1 MICISISEFSQLNPC
16 IKEGAQLVELRLD
29 LIGLHPS
36 ELYQNIPKGIKT
48 VVTCRKGTY
57 SVQER
62 KDLVNAAIELGA
74 NYVDMEL
81 ESPDEYVSGIL
92 PLAKIYGCEVIFS
105 HHDFQGTPGIEELRS
120 KMESCFERGGAIAKI
135 ATHIH
140 AQEDVINLLYLY
152 SHPGRKIIL
161 GMGDAGRITR
171 VAAPLLGSEFTFA
184 SPGEGGETAPGQM
197 SSSQLNA
204 IYKILN
210 GS

>member
-1 MICISISEFSQLNPC
+1 MICISISESSQLHLCN
-16 IKEGAQLVELRLD
+16 EQGAQLVELRLD
-29 LIGLHPS
+29 LIGLHPL
-36 ELYQNIPKGIKT
+36 ELYPKIPDGIKT
-48 VVTCRKGTY
+48 VVTCREGTY
-57 SVQER
+57 SEQER
-62 KDLVNAAIELGA
+62 MDLLNAAIEQGA
-74 NYVDMEL
+74 NYVDLEL
-81 ESPDEYVSGIL
+81 ESSEKFVSGIM
-92 PLAKIYGCEVIFS
+92 PVAKTYGCEVIFS
-105 HHDFQGTPGIEELRS
+105 HHDFEGTPGIMELKS
-120 KMESCFERGGAIAKI
+120 KMEACFERGGAIAKI

-140 AQEDVINLLYLY
+140 AQEDVINLLFLY
-152 SHPGRKIIL
+152 SLPGRKIIL